1 MPSFDVVF
9 KVDWSEVKNALHQ
22 AQREIEQ
29 RFDFKSTQASIEQ
42 VDSGVVVRA
51 NAEERA
57 KAALDVFEQKLIR
70 RKVSLRHLEKGKPL
84 PGPSANF
91 KIDVKI
97 KEGIDGEKARKI
109 VKFVKEMKVKVQTSI
124 QEDMVRVTGKKRD
137 DLQAAISMLK
147 EKADELELELSFINF
162 RD

>member
-9 KVDWSEVKNALHQ
+9 KVEWAEVKNALNQ

-29 RFDFKSTQASIEQ
+29 RFDFKGTAASIEQ
-42 VDSGVVVRA
+42 IESGVVVRA
-51 NAEERA
+51 NAEDRA

-70 RKVSLRHLEKGKPL
+70 RKVSLRHLDKGKPL
-84 PGPSANF
+84 PGPSSNF

-97 KEGIDGEKARKI
+97 KEGIEPEKARKI
-109 VKFVKEMKVKVQTSI
+109 VKLVKELKLKVQASI

-137 DLQAAISMLK
+137 ELQQAISMLK
-147 EKADELELELSFINF
+147 KEADDLELELSFINF